1 MNIDIK
7 TLIALAS
14 LVMGVLLVIGPKL
27 KEWLAASTSTN
38 KSNPVADY
46 FQAVVSTEKAKKEKE
61 AAGSDLECLEGLIKG
76 LDPNEHKEQIDTL
89 IDKIAP
95 SLIRQRLKK

>member
-1 MNIDIK
+1 MNIDVK

-14 LVMGVLLVIGPKL
+14 LVMGIFLIIGPKL
-27 KEWLAASTSTN
+27 KEWLASTN

-46 FQAVVSTEKAKKEKE
+46 FQAVVQTEKAKKEKE
-61 AAGSDLECLEGLIKG
+61 AGSDLDCLEGLIKG
-76 LDPNEHKEQIDTL
+76 LDANEHKEQIDTL

>member
-1 MNIDIK
+1 MIDIK

-14 LVMGVLLVIGPKL
+14 LIVGVLLVLGPKL
-27 KEWLAASTSTN
+27 KEWFAV
-38 KSNPVADY
+38 KSNPAADF
-46 FQAVVSTEKAKKEKE
+46 FQAVVNTEKQKK
-61 AAGSDLECLEGLIKG
+61 GDTSLECLEDIIQG
-76 LDPNEHKEQIDTL
+76 LDQAEHKDQIDTL